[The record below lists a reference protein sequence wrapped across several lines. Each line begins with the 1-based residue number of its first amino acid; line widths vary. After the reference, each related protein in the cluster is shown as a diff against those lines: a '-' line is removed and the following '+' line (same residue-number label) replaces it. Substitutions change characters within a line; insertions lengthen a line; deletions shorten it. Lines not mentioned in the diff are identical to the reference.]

1 MILYLSTFALAA
13 ICASIA
19 TALQRCEQRAWG
31 FVLLGCAVLIPSLVA
46 GLRST
51 SVGTDTSGYVVE
63 LYDAAGSASSLSSF
77 FDDQLARFEPLF
89 LLLVYC
95 GVNMFGSIEALLFFI
110 ELFNC
115 IVVVAALYI
124 TGKGRGLSLGYL
136 LYLLLHFNESLNVA
150 RQSLAMG
157 ILLLALAFLYQR
169 RFVRYAV
176 CLLCGIGFHLSAV
189 IGLMYLPILRLIDML
204 TFDRKHIVHMKPARA
219 LALTG
224 MVALPVVFS
233 MSFASVMS
241 LAEALGIV
249 PDRFTIYLTSGGTAL
264 PQSLIVAY
272 LVVLGILWIERDLVI
287 EGRFTALS
295 FLYGIVM
302 YLLVSYS
309 EHLWRF
315 GTYFMYPLILGVVGL
330 APAERSRAGYLLRVV
345 DREFVAIVALILIAF
360 ALWYVQIVVWGNHD
374 TLPYVSDILG
384 VWQ

>member
-63 LYDAAGSASSLSSF
+63 LYDAAGSASSLPAF
-77 FDDQLARFEPLF
+77 FADQLARFEPLF

-95 GVNMFGSIEALLFFI
+95 SVNMFGSIEAPLFFM
-110 ELFNC
+110 ELLNC
-115 IVVVAALYI
+115 VTVVAALYV
-124 TGKGRGLSLGYL
+124 TGKGRGMSLGYL
-136 LYLLLHFNESLNVA
+136 LYLLLHFNESLNMM

-157 ILLLALAFLYQR
+157 FLLLALAFLYQR
-169 RFVRYAV
+169 RFALYAA

-189 IGLMYLPILRLIDML
+189 IGLMYPPILYLIEML
-204 TFDRKHIVHMKPARA
+204 TFDRKHIVHMRPARA
-219 LALTG
+219 LMLTG

-233 MSFASVMS
+233 VSFASVMS
-241 LAEALGIV
+241 FAESLGIV
-249 PDRFTIYLTSGGTAL
+249 PERFTIYLTGGGTAL

-272 LVVLGILWIERDLVI
+272 LVILGIQWIERDRVI
-287 EGRFTALS
+287 EGRFTALA

-345 DREFVAIVALILIAF
+345 DREFMAIAAIVFIVLG
-360 ALWYVQIVVWGNHD
+360 LWYLQIVVWGNHD